1 LTFFCPTAAFTVLGD
16 FLTAAFLTTFFPVAF
31 FLAPVDRDFL
41 LETFSTFFEDST
53 FALED
58 DTFLVDDFLEA
69 VLLTVAAL
77 EEGFLLLVGVS
88 FLLETFLLD
97 DDFLVPDD
105 KTLLTVFDGDF
116 LAEAFINNKLTLG
129 YRFLFYD
136 LLGT

>member
-1 LTFFCPTAAFTVLGD
+1 
-16 FLTAAFLTTFFPVAF
+16 
-31 FLAPVDRDFL
+31 
-41 LETFSTFFEDST
+41 
-53 FALED
+53 
-58 DTFLVDDFLEA
+58 LVDDFLEA